1 MKYLFIVLSILTLV
15 TLSSC
20 TVESYTISFDS
31 QGGSNIEPFSTS
43 FVIQKALP
51 TPVKEGYTF
60 IGWSLAADGEVITDL
75 MALEKRDYLLYA
87 IWSPLNSMYTLT
99 FKSEEMILDEVLL
112 STGQTITLIETPL
125 KTGYT
130 FNGWFLDQTLLLP
143 FDFTVM
149 PNKDLVL
156 YAKFV
161 LNEINIWSFE
171 TLEETE
177 TTLKLRLRISGIVEF
192 IGFNAEITFDASNLT
207 LTQVRSDLSVVINQM
222 TSSLKF
228 NYVNALNKTIV
239 STNVLELTFTKVSNQ
254 SPTIDLEVIEM
265 ITIDNLYN
273 ISNIDFSIISYNG
286 DKT

>member
-1 MKYLFIVLSILTLV
+1 MV

-20 TVESYTISFDS
+20 TEKSYTISFDS

-43 FVIQKALP
+43 LENQTALP
-51 TPVKEGYTF
+51 IPVKEGYTF
-60 IGWSLAADGEVITDL
+60 IGWSLAVDGDVIIDL
-75 MALEKRDYLLYA
+75 NTLEKRDYLLYA
-87 IWSPLNSMYTLT
+87 IWTSLNNTYTLT
-99 FKSEEMILDEVLL
+99 FTSEDIVSDEVLL
-112 STGQTITLIETPL
+112 SFGETISFIERPV

-130 FNGWFLDQTLLLP
+130 FLGWFLDQELVLELNFTL
-143 FDFTVM
+143 M
-149 PNKDLVL
+149 PNKNLVL

-161 LNEINIWSFE
+161 LNDINVWSFE

-177 TTLKLRLRISGIVEF
+177 TTLKLLLRISGTVEF
-192 IGFNAEITFDASNLT
+192 IGFNAEITFDASTLT

>member
-1 MKYLFIVLSILTLV
+1 MKYLFILLSILTLV
-15 TLSSC
+15 TISSC
-20 TVESYTISFDS
+20 TVASYTISFDS

-43 FVIQKALP
+43 FVIQTALP

-60 IGWSLAADGEVITDL
+60 IGWSLAVDGEVITDL
-75 MALEKRDYLLYA
+75 RALEKRDYLLYA
-87 IWSPLNSMYTLT
+87 IWNPLNSIYTLT

-130 FNGWFLDQTLLLP
+130 FNGWFLDQTFLLP

-149 PNKDLVL
+149 PNKDIIL
-156 YAKFV
+156 YAKFD

-177 TTLKLRLRISGIVEF
+177 TTLKLRVRISGIVEF
-192 IGFNAEITFDASNLT
+192 IGFNAEITFDASKLT
-207 LTQVRSDLSVVINQM
+207 LKQVRSDLSVVINQM

-228 NYVNALNKTIV
+228 NYVNALNKTTV
-239 STNVLELTFTKVSNQ
+239 STNVLELTFTKLSNQ
-254 SPTIDLEVIEM
+254 SLKIDLDVVEM
-265 ITIDNLYN
+265 ITIDSLYN

>member
-1 MKYLFIVLSILTLV
+1 MV

-20 TVESYTISFDS
+20 TEKSYTISFDS

-43 FVIQKALP
+43 FVIDKELP

-75 MALEKRDYLLYA
+75 RALEKRDYLLYA
-87 IWSPLNSMYTLT
+87 IWSPLNSIYTLT

-130 FNGWFLDQTLLLP
+130 FTGWFLDQTFLLP
-143 FDFTVM
+143 FDLTLM

-156 YAKFV
+156 YARFD

-177 TTLKLRLRISGIVEF
+177 TTLKLRLLISGTVEF
-192 IGFNAEITFDASNLT
+192 IGFNAEITFDEIVLT
-207 LTQVRSDLSVVINQM
+207 LTKVESLLPVVMNQG
-222 TSSLKF
+222 TSSVKF
-228 NYVNALNKTIV
+228 NYVNALNKTTV
-239 STNVLELTFTKVSNQ
+239 STNILELTFTKLTNQ
-254 SPTIDLEVIEM
+254 DPSIEIEVIEM
-265 ITIDNLYN
+265 ITIDSLYN
-273 ISNIDFSIISYNG
+273 ISNIDFSIIPFKE
-286 DKT
+286 D

>member
-1 MKYLFIVLSILTLV
+1 MV

-20 TVESYTISFDS
+20 TEKSYTISFDS

-43 FVIQKALP
+43 LENQTALP
-51 TPVKEGYTF
+51 IPVKEGYTF
-60 IGWSLAADGEVITDL
+60 IGWSLLVDGDVIIDL
-75 MALEKRDYLLYA
+75 NTLEKRDYLLYA
-87 IWSPLNSMYTLT
+87 IWTSLNNTYTLT
-99 FKSEEMILDEVLL
+99 FTSEDIVLDEVLL
-112 STGQTITLIETPL
+112 SFGETISFIESPV

-130 FNGWFLDQTLLLP
+130 FLGWFLDQELILELNFTL
-143 FDFTVM
+143 M
-149 PNKDLVL
+149 PNKNLVL

-161 LNEINIWSFE
+161 LNDINVWSFE

-177 TTLKLRLRISGIVEF
+177 TTLKLLLRISGTVEF
-192 IGFNAEITFDASNLT
+192 IGFNAEITFDASTLT